1 MNVTLLIPLLLCL
14 AGALV
19 ALAWRTAFSK
29 APSRA
34 AGWILALFPLAAF
47 ILLLTRIPP
56 KDAPPASFVVP
67 WMPSLGLNFSLYLDG
82 LSALFALLVT
92 GIGALVVVYAGYYLS
107 DDPGAPRFYAYL
119 FLFMAAMLGLVLAG
133 DLLTLWFCWE
143 GTSITSFLLIGY
155 KQKDPAARAAA
166 LKSLFITGGGGIVL
180 LAGVVWLGALTG
192 GVDYATVLSSG
203 DLLRASPWYAPL
215 FALFAFAA
223 FTKSA
228 QAPAHIWLPQ
238 AMSAPTP
245 ASAYLHSATMVKA
258 GVYLLARLNPALGQT
273 DQWFWTLSLFGLV
286 TMLLGA
292 YQGFK
297 QNDLKGLL
305 AYSTISQLGA
315 MVMLIGQ
322 DTDIAFKAL
331 VITVLAHALYKSAL
345 FLVAGSVDHEAG
357 TRDLRRL
364 GGLRRAMPF
373 TAVAAVIAG
382 LSMGGLPPLFGFLA
396 KETLLAT
403 AVHPGVPQAAS
414 ILFPAAAV
422 IAGALML
429 AQAGLLVWDT
439 FFGQPRDKGIHAR
452 EAPWPMI
459 VAPAIP
465 AALSLIVGGA
475 PEPGVLANF
484 LASAA
489 GAAYGAP
496 VKVSLALWTGINPP
510 LVLSAIA
517 ISIGGALFVFRAR
530 LRGALAGS
538 DLVGRVSFDRVHDGV
553 VSGMNSLA
561 ELATRSQVGRLR
573 TYLAVIIA
581 GTLALVVLFGGVP
594 FPARL
599 APLDLTDELA
609 LLRLFSLLL
618 AAGAALLSIF
628 LRRDFPAILALGA
641 SGLAVA
647 VMMALEPAP
656 DVALVQVVVDLLSV
670 VILTLTLSNL
680 PRAERERASEFTFA
694 QSRPGLIRDAL
705 IATGAGVLVA
715 ALTLVA
721 LDSRPRA
728 SVVTPFFE
736 ANAKPLV
743 GAADIVGAIV
753 IDFRGFDTLIEIS
766 VFATAGLAIYTLLR
780 YAAHKPW
787 MPAHALHPD
796 ETAEDARSFVLPVLG
811 IAGGRTSPLVRALGH
826 ALLPL
831 TLVLGATQI
840 MYGHNQGG
848 DGFTA
853 AVIVGLAVAYW
864 YVAFG
869 YAETQAQLWW
879 LRPAPMIIGG
889 LLLALLNGAAGA
901 LFAGAFFAN
910 FDYGKA
916 IGLVLPAGFHLSTSF
931 VFEFAIFVTVLGGVS
946 FILEA
951 LGHPKDRP
959 VEMDR

>member
-1 MNVTLLIPLLLCL
+1 MDLTLLIPLLLCL

-19 ALAWRTAFSK
+19 ALAWRLALPE
-29 APSRA
+29 APSRLV
-34 AGWILALFPLAAF
+34 GWILALFPLAAF
-47 ILLLTRIPP
+47 ILLLTQIPG
-56 KDAPPASFVVP
+56 KDVPPRSLIIP
-67 WMPSLGLNFSLYLDG
+67 WMPTLGLNFSLYLDG

-92 GIGALVVVYAGYYLS
+92 GIGVLVLVYAGYYLS
-107 DDPGAPRFYAYL
+107 GDPGAPRFNAYL
-119 FLFMAAMLGLVLAG
+119 LLFMAAMLGLVLAG

-180 LAGVVWLGALTG
+180 LGGVLWAGALAG
-192 GVDYATVLSSG
+192 GVDYQTILTSG
-203 DLLRASPWYAPL
+203 DLFRNSPWYVPL
-215 FALFAFAA
+215 FALFAFGA

-273 DQWFWTLSLFGLV
+273 NEWFWTLSLVGLA

-305 AYSTISQLGA
+305 AYSTVSQLGA

-345 FLVAGSVDHEAG
+345 FLVAGSVDHGAG

-364 GGLRRAMPF
+364 GGLRLAMPF
-373 TAVAAVIAG
+373 TAAAAVIAG

-396 KETLLAT
+396 KETLLASIT
-403 AVHPGVPQAAS
+403 HPNIPEAVNF
-414 ILFPAAAV
+414 LFPAAAV
-422 IAGALML
+422 IAGSLLL
-429 AQAGLLVWDT
+429 AQAGLVVWDT
-439 FFGQPRDKGIHAR
+439 FFGRQRDASIHAH

-459 VAPAIP
+459 LAPGIPAI
-465 AALSLIVGGA
+465 LSLLVGGA
-475 PEPGVLANF
+475 PEPVPVADF

-489 GAAYGAP
+489 GAAYGGP

-510 LVLSAIA
+510 LILSAVA
-517 ISIGGALFVFRAR
+517 ITIGALLLTFRAR
-530 LRGALAGS
+530 LRGALAAS
-538 DLVGRVSFDRVHDGV
+538 PIVGRISFDRVHDIVIMAFDGIA
-553 VSGMNSLA
+553 S
-561 ELATRSQVGRLR
+561 LATRTQAGQLRL
-573 TYLAVIIA
+573 YLAVIMG
-581 GTLALVVLFGGVP
+581 GTLVLVLAFGGVP
-594 FPARL
+594 LPD
-599 APLDLTDELA
+599 DLTPLNLIDELA
-609 LLRLFSLLL
+609 ILRLFTLLL
-618 AAGAALLSIF
+618 AAGAALLSVF

-670 VILTLTLSNL
+670 VILTITLSNM
-680 PRAERERASEFTFA
+680 PRAERERASEFTFK

-705 IATGAGVLVA
+705 IAIGSALLVA

-721 LDSRPRA
+721 LDSRPRFSA
-728 SVVTPFFE
+728 MTPFYE
-736 ANAKPLV
+736 AYAKPGV
-743 GAADIVGAIV
+743 GASDIVGAIV
-753 IDFRGFDTLIEIS
+753 IDFRGFDTLIEIA
-766 VFATAGLAIYTLLR
+766 VFAMAGLAIFTLLR

-787 MPAHALHPD
+787 IPAHALHPD
-796 ETAEDARSFVLPVLG
+796 EIAEDKSDLTLPVLG
-811 IAGGRTSPLVRALGH
+811 IAGGRTSPLVRVLGF

-831 TLVLGATQI
+831 SCALGAVHI

-853 AVIVGLAVAYW
+853 AVIVGLAVAFW

-869 YAETQAQLWW
+869 YAETQIRLWW
-879 LRPAPMIIGG
+879 LRPARMIIGG
-889 LLLALLNGAAGA
+889 LALALLNGAAA
-901 LFAGAFFAN
+901 AIFAGGFFAN

-916 IGLVLPAGFHLSTSF
+916 LGLVLPEGFHLSTSF
-931 VFEFAIFVTVLGGVS
+931 VFEFAIFSSVLGGVS

-959 VEMDR
+959 VEMGG

>member
-1 MNVTLLIPLLLCL
+1 MT
-14 AGALV
+14 
-19 ALAWRTAFSK
+19 
-29 APSRA
+29 
-34 AGWILALFPLAAF
+34 
-47 ILLLTRIPP
+47 
-56 KDAPPASFVVP
+56 
-67 WMPSLGLNFSLYLDG
+67 
-82 LSALFALLVT
+82 
-92 GIGALVVVYAGYYLS
+92 
-107 DDPGAPRFYAYL
+107 
-119 FLFMAAMLGLVLAG
+119 AMLGLVLAG

-180 LAGVVWLGALTG
+180 LAGVLWAGALAG
-192 GVDYATVLSSG
+192 GVDFQTILTSG
-203 DLLRASPWYAPL
+203 ELFRASPWYAPL
-215 FALFAFAA
+215 FALFAFGA

-258 GVYLLARLNPALGQT
+258 GVYLLARLNPAFGQT
-273 DQWFWTLSLFGLV
+273 DEWFWTLSLVGLV
-286 TMLLGA
+286 TMLVGA

-345 FLVAGSVDHEAG
+345 FLIAGSVDHEAG

-364 GGLRRAMPF
+364 GGLRRVMPF
-373 TAVAAVIAG
+373 TAVTAVVAG
-382 LSMGGLPPLFGFLA
+382 LSMAGLPPLFGFLA

-403 AVHPGVPQAAS
+403 TVHPNVPQAVNF
-414 ILFPAAAV
+414 LFPAAAV
-422 IAGALML
+422 IAGALLL
-429 AQAGLLVWDT
+429 AQSGLFVWDT
-439 FFGQPRDKGIHAR
+439 FFGRPRDRSIHAH
-452 EAPWPMI
+452 EAPWPMFI
-459 VAPAIP
+459 TPAIP
-465 AALSLIVGGA
+465 ATLSLLVGAA
-475 PEPGVLANF
+475 PEPGALANF

-489 GAAYGAP
+489 GAAYGGP

-510 LVLSAIA
+510 LILSAIA
-517 ISIGGALFVFRAR
+517 ITIGALLFTFRSR

-538 DLVGRVSFDRVHDGV
+538 DLVGRVSFDRAHDAV
-553 VSGMNSLA
+553 VLA
-561 ELATRSQVGRLR
+561 LDSSALFATRTQVGRLR
-573 TYLAVIIA
+573 MYLAIIIA
-581 GTLALVVLFGGVP
+581 GVLVLVLAFGGIPLPRQLAP
-594 FPARL
+594 FDMTDRL
-599 APLDLTDELA
+599 AV
-609 LLRLFSLLL
+609 LRLFTLFL
-618 AAGAALLSIF
+618 AAGAALLSVF
-628 LRRDFPAILALGA
+628 LRQDFPAILALGA

-680 PRAERERASEFTFA
+680 PRAERERATEFTFK
-694 QSRPGLIRDAL
+694 QSRPGLIRDGIIAGGAAL
-705 IATGAGVLVA
+705 LVTG
-715 ALTLVA
+715 LTLVA
-721 LDSRPRA
+721 LDSRPRE

-753 IDFRGFDTLIEIS
+753 IDFRGFDTLIEIA
-766 VFATAGLAIYTLLR
+766 VFGIAGLAIYTLLR

-787 MPAHALHPD
+787 MPAHALHPGEVAND
-796 ETAEDARSFVLPVLG
+796 PRHHVLAVLG
-811 IAGGRTSPLVRALGH
+811 IAGGRASPLVRVLGFL
-826 ALLPL
+826 LLPL

-853 AVIVGLAVAYW
+853 AVIVGLAVAFW

-869 YAETQAQLWW
+869 YAETQERLWW
-879 LRPAPMIIGG
+879 LRPARMIIVG
-889 LLLALLNGAAGA
+889 LLIALLNGAAGA
-901 LFAGAFFAN
+901 VFAGGFFAN

-916 IGLVLPAGFHLSTSF
+916 AGLVLPAGFHLSTSF
-931 VFEFAIFVTVLGGVS
+931 VFEFAIFMTVLGGVS